1 MDMTCSY
8 SPSSVTA
15 LYEQEELSLV
25 TGGTLRPGG
34 LALTTEI
41 LTCCKPSPG
50 CTVLDVGCGPGHTV
64 ALMSTVFGLR
74 ATGLDPSAAMLAK
87 AACQTQDAIFL
98 QGEATAIPCKSHSF
112 DMVISECVLS
122 LTGDIEKSLREM
134 SRVLRPGGLLL
145 LTDIYCKQSGLKPDL
160 PNLQSCISHALPLEI
175 IKKGL
180 YNAGFTLHTFRDRS
194 DLLKQLAG
202 QIIFSYGSLEKFW
215 QLFMGDEAARKTCCA
230 LAAIPLGYYVL
241 IAEKGA
247 NNG

>member
-1 MDMTCSY
+1 MEPTSSY
-8 SPSSVTA
+8 GPALVTP
-15 LYEQEELSLV
+15 LYEQDELSLL

-34 LALTTEI
+34 IALTTEI

-64 ALMSTVFGLR
+64 ALMTTVFGLR

-87 AACQTQDAIFL
+87 AACQTPDATFF

-112 DMVISECVLS
+112 EMVISECVLS

-134 SRVLRPGGLLL
+134 SRVLRPGGLLI

-160 PNLQSCISHALPLEI
+160 PNLQSCISSALPLEI
-175 IKKGL
+175 IEKGL
-180 YNAGFTLHTFRDRS
+180 YNAGFTLHTLRDRS

-215 QLFMGDEAARKTCCA
+215 QLFMGAEAARRTSCA
-230 LAAIPLGYYVL
+230 LATVPLGYYVL